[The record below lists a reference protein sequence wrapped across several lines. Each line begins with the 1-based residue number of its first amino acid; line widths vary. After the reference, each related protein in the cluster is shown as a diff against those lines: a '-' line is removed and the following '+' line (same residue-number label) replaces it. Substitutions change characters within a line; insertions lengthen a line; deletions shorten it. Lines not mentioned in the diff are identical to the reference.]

1 MALGFAKP
9 LPLVVMALIGSL
21 INAVDLRAVFL
32 FRGSSYRLPFRV
44 FTLGV
49 KNLAF

>member
-1 MALGFAKP
+1 MALGFAEP

-21 INAVDLRAVFL
+21 LNAVELRAVLPFS
-32 FRGSSYRLPFRV
+32 GSSYRLPFWV

>member
-1 MALGFAKP
+1 MALGFAEP

-21 INAVDLRAVFL
+21 INAVDLRVVF
-32 FRGSSYRLPFRV
+32 FFSGSSYRLPFRV

>member
-1 MALGFAKP
+1 MALGFTEP
-9 LPLVVMALIGSL
+9 LPLVVMPLIGSL
-21 INAVDLRAVFL
+21 LNTVELRAVFP
-32 FRGSSYRLPFRV
+32 FSGSSYRLPFRV

>member
-1 MALGFAKP
+1 MALGFAEP
-9 LPLVVMALIGSL
+9 LPLVVMALIGRL
-21 INAVDLRAVFL
+21 LNAVDLRAVLL
-32 FRGSSYRLPFRV
+32 FSGSSYRLPFRV